1 LSGIGTLPDTVR
13 DRSIEIDMVRK
24 LPGEK
29 VKRLRRRDGA
39 DLNELGKK
47 AARWAQDNLERLRA
61 ASPVMPSS
69 LDDRAADAWEPLLA
83 IADLAG
89 KDWAGRARK
98 AAQELSGEDVKE
110 DDEIRVLLLADIRDI
125 FETGGSDLYTT
136 KEDGKQIKSEKLI
149 ANLIAREDR
158 PWAEFG
164 RARKPIT
171 AIGLA
176 SLLRGYK
183 IKPSTI
189 RIGPGD
195 EDTAKGY
202 KHAQFADVFKR
213 YLPPRKPV
221 TPSQSKKSNGLEG
234 NEPVTPFVTVTEE
247 NAENANPIS
256 TCDGVTVVNGGTLSS
271 QRKCD
276 HCRQDGETLRV
287 AYDGA
292 EAWLHRECMVAWK
305 AAYDAL
311 DIRNQPFYRPEP

>member
-1 LSGIGTLPDTVR
+1 V
-13 DRSIEIDMVRK
+13 
-24 LPGEK
+24 
-29 VKRLRRRDGA
+29 
-39 DLNELGKK
+39 
-47 AARWAQDNLERLRA
+47 RWAQDNLERLRA
-61 ASPVMPSS
+61 ASPVTPSS

-89 KDWAGRARK
+89 EDWAHRARK

-110 DDEIRVLLLADIRDI
+110 DDEIKVLLLADIRDI
-125 FETGGSDLYTT
+125 FETGGPDVYAT

-183 IKPSTI
+183 IKPGTI
-189 RIGPGD
+189 RIGLGD

-202 KHAQFADVFKR
+202 RHAQFVDVFKR

-234 NEPVTPFVTVTEE
+234 NEPVTPFVAVTDE
-247 NAENANPIS
+247 NAQNANPIS
-256 TCDGVTVVNGGTLSS
+256 TCDGVTVANGETLSS
-271 QRKCD
+271 QHKCN
-276 HCRQDGETLRV
+276 HCKQYGETLWV
-287 AYDGA
+287 AYDRA
-292 EAWLHRECMVAWK
+292 EAWLHRECMNPWR